1 MLMQPHTYVFIYLIP
16 EHDIGIQGRESGSGE
31 TEVVMEGKYHAEG
44 QSCRIKGLINDGPE
58 GCTLDSRT
66 VKMKHRN

>member
-1 MLMQPHTYVFIYLIP
+1 
-16 EHDIGIQGRESGSGE
+16 
-31 TEVVMEGKYHAEG
+31 MEGKYHAEG
-44 QSCRIKGLINDGPE
+44 QSCRIKGLIDDGPE